1 MDCQFILLTFI
12 QKFKSTRNLLYS
24 CFIDFSKAFDSLD
37 HSLLWSK
44 LANFGLSSHI
54 LSLLQDMYSKANSCV
69 RVNGNTSQF
78 FSCNKGVRQGCNLSP
93 LLFCLFIS
101 DLESSLL
108 NNGVLGVKL
117 VNLCLPLLLFADD
130 VLLFGNSPED
140 LQHFLNILSSYCAT
154 WNLTVNLSKTKV
166 MVFYTKNLSHL
177 SFCYLGS
184 PIEIKSEYKYLGI
197 VFTSNGLFNFS
208 KATLS
213 LAGQAN
219 KALFSL
225 LKKAQSLNF
234 PNPDVMS
241 HSFDSMLLPILE

>member
-1 MDCQFILLTFI
+1 
-12 QKFKSTRNLLYS
+12 
-24 CFIDFSKAFDSLD
+24 
-37 HSLLWSK
+37 
-44 LANFGLSSHI
+44 
-54 LSLLQDMYSKANSCV
+54 MYSKANSCV

-140 LQHFLNILSSYCAT
+140 LQHSLNILSSYCST

-166 MVFYTKNLSHL
+166 IVFHARNFSHL

-184 PIEIKSEYKYLGI
+184 PIEIKSEYKLYLGI
-197 VFTSNGLFNFS
+197 VFTSNGLFS
-208 KATLS
+208 KASLS

-234 PNPDVMS
+234 PNPHVMS
-241 HSFDSMLLPILE
+241 HLFDSMVLPILEYGSELWGHKVYDAIERVHLRFCKFLLHVPSSACNL